1 MADLLTDALPTVW
14 EGRRID
20 PDFRHMVRLLNGFL
34 RAGSDDDKLTLL
46 RQAEAGFYRDPVPP
60 AEEPEALEGLLRFL
74 TAPGQDTPGRGSAD
88 PAPGV
93 LPFDYAAD
101 APYILAAFRQLYG
114 MDLTCEQVHWWLFRA
129 LLQGALAEE
138 CLFARIVYWRTADT
152 SGMTPERR
160 QDIEEKRSRFALPD
174 GLKGVKRN
182 ETLQDHEEAFLARFA
197 R

>member
-1 MADLLTDALPTVW
+1 
-14 EGRRID
+14 
-20 PDFRHMVRLLNGFL
+20 
-34 RAGSDDDKLTLL
+34 
-46 RQAEAGFYRDPVPP
+46 
-60 AEEPEALEGLLRFL
+60 
-74 TAPGQDTPGRGSAD
+74 
-88 PAPGV
+88 
-93 LPFDYAAD
+93 
-101 APYILAAFRQLYG
+101 

-152 SGMTPERR
+152 SGMTPEQR

>member
-14 EGRRID
+14 EGRCID

-46 RQAEAGFYRDPVPP
+46 RQAAAGFYRDPVPP

-74 TAPGQDTPGRGSAD
+74 TAPG
-88 PAPGV
+88 V

-101 APYILAAFRQLYG
+101 GAYILAAFRQLYG

-152 SGMTPERR
+152 SGMTPEQR

>member
-1 MADLLTDALPTVW
+1 MDGTDYERLMALCGEMDL
-14 EGRRID
+14 G
-20 PDFRHMVRLLNGFL
+20 
-34 RAGSDDDKLTLL
+34 
-46 RQAEAGFYRDPVPP
+46 AEPEQETP

-74 TAPGQDTPGRGSAD
+74 TAPGQDIPGRGSAD

-101 APYILAAFRQLYG
+101 GAYILAAFRQLYG

-152 SGMTPERR
+152 SGMTPEQR